1 MAKGDIRKALGILL
15 VGSVIVS
22 ACTDKSA
29 ETTDSSQT
37 QETKIVKESPLAWKS
52 KSVTDKMTGK
62 ITRYKEIRSINKVDM
77 KFPYNGGSLS
87 EIMVVEHGGVRIDI
101 TKGQVLCSSWDGC
114 IVKVKFDDGPVLEMR
129 GVGPDNGQS
138 GYLWLENHPSQI
150 SQSSVRFIKGL
161 QTAKRVMIS
170 LEVFQEDWPVWEF
183 DVLGFQKS

>member
-37 QETKIVKESPLAWKS
+37 QETEIVKESMSTWEL

-77 KFPYNGGSLS
+77 KFPYNGGSVS
-87 EIMVVEHGGVRIDI
+87 EIMVVENGGVRVDI

-129 GVGPDNGQS
+129 GVGPNNGQS
-138 GYLWLENHPSQI
+138 GYLWLENQATI
-150 SQSSVRFIKGL
+150 SQSSARFIKGL

-183 DVLGFQKS
+183 DVSGFRKS